1 SAGGDAAIFVEN
13 VILGRGPGRIVALLE
28 EQPLPLLTGLGGA
41 TGTDEHPAAAK
52 LSAVEF
58 EFEFAGAVV
67 LVRIAE
73 RLPFAAIPK
82 HDCAAAVFA
91 FGNDSFERTII
102 DRMIL
107 DVHRQPFDGRI
118 ETRPLRH

>member
-1 SAGGDAAIFVEN
+1 MILRDRVHRSAGGDAAIFVEN

-28 EQPLPLLTGLGGA
+28 EQPLPLLAGFGGA
-41 TGTDEHPAAAK
+41 TGADEHPAATK
-52 LSAVEF
+52 LFAVQF

-82 HDCAAAVFA
+82 HHRPAAVFA
-91 FGNDSFERTII
+91 LGDGSFE
-102 DRMIL
+102 
-107 DVHRQPFDGRI
+107 
-118 ETRPLRH
+118 